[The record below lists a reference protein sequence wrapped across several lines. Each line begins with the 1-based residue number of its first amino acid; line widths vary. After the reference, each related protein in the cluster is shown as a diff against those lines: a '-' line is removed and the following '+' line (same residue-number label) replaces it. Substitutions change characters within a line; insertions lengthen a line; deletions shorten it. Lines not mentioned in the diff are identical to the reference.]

1 MIDPEIQLKLQ
12 GYLDGEL
19 PDREAR
25 NVAEWLD
32 RDPEARA
39 LFTELQHT
47 RSLLAGGEPERALPE
62 AREFYWSKVE
72 REILRTEGVQAAVV
86 RHPLASWWLKWAVP
100 VAAAIALFIL
110 VVPLL
115 RQRAGDGGLP
125 SLSEAQEMETPLQQ
139 ASFISFRSE
148 ADGMS
153 VVWLDTH

>member
-1 MIDPEIQLKLQ
+1 MIDREIQLKLQ

-19 PDREAR
+19 PGREAR

-39 LFTELQHT
+39 LFIELQHT
-47 RSLLAGGEPERALPE
+47 RSLLAGGELERPLSE
-62 AREFYWSKVE
+62 AREFYWSKIE
-72 REILRTEGVQAAVV
+72 REILQTEGPQAAVI
-86 RHPLASWWLKWAVP
+86 RHSLVSWWLKWAVP
-100 VAAAIALFIL
+100 AAAVIALFFL

-115 RQRAGDGGLP
+115 RQRTGDEALP
-125 SLSEAQEMETPLQQ
+125 SLSEAQEIETPLQH